1 MTKQQENGMAI
12 ITAAVIIALLF
23 LSSCATKKTVTEYIT
38 IHDTLT
44 TYRTDTI
51 RDVKY
56 LHHTDTVTNREVH
69 TYTINDVGD
78 TVKEIHHYH
87 DTEKVIIVD
96 STDRYRAVVDSL
108 QRIVDAKAEKT
119 TVKVRQTVPWW
130 EKGTFLAIVFFVCI
144 AILKSRTK

>member
-1 MTKQQENGMAI
+1 MAI
-12 ITAAVIIALLF
+12 ITVAVIIALLF
-23 LSSCATKKTVTEYIT
+23 LSSCANKKTVTEYIT

-69 TYTINDVGD
+69 TYTINDLGD

-108 QRIVDAKAEKT
+108 QRIVDAKSEKT
-119 TVKVRQTVPWW
+119 TVKVKQSIPLW
-130 EKGTFLAIVFFVCI
+130 EKGVFLAIVFFVCI
-144 AILKSRTK
+144 AVLKSKTT

>member
-12 ITAAVIIALLF
+12 ITVAVIIVLLF
-23 LSSCATKKTVTEYIT
+23 LSSCSTKKTVTEYIT

-56 LHHTDTVTNREVH
+56 LHHTDTVTNKEVH
-69 TYTINDVGD
+69 TYTINGVGD

-96 STDRYRAVVDSL
+96 STDRYRAIVDSL

-119 TVKVRQTVPWW
+119 TVKVKQSIPLW
-130 EKGTFLAIVFFVCI
+130 EKGVFLAIVFFVCI
-144 AILKSRTK
+144 AVLKSKTT

>member
-12 ITAAVIIALLF
+12 ITAAVIIVLLF
-23 LSSCATKKTVTEYIT
+23 FSSCANKKTVTEYIT

-44 TYRTDTI
+44 TFRTDTI

-96 STDRYRAVVDSL
+96 STDRYRAKVDSL
-108 QRIVDAKAEKT
+108 QRIVDASHEKT
-119 TVKVRQTVPWW
+119 TVKVKQNIPFW
-130 EKGTFLAIVFFVCI
+130 EKGLFLAIVFFVCI
-144 AILKSRTK
+144 AVLKSKTT